1 MQPEKNMYFNTLI
14 ENVSFVPRYFIDD
27 ILNLKN
33 SINLVEEERHIL
45 GQGNKILRFANADAP
60 IKYTISE
67 LSAFVASQQLPFL
80 KNMVSYESGIAGIS
94 GSANIIM
101 PTRYIARAGE
111 QVIIPLTGY
120 GTISSKEFEETSK
133 LSPGSIY
140 RLNNR
145 VDSTVTASQ
154 DFLTLFISFVDFDM
168 KKYLLAH
175 DWHSPYTR
183 KKDEYA
189 NPSLAAEV
197 IEVRPVY

>member
-60 IKYTISE
+60 IKYIISE
-67 LSAFVASQQLPFL
+67 ISAFVASQQLPFL

-111 QVIIPLTGY
+111 QLMIPLMGSVTV
-120 GTISSKEFEETSK
+120 SSKEFEETFT

-154 DFLTLFISFVDFDM
+154 DFLTLFISLVDFDM

-197 IEVRPVY
+197 IEVQPAY